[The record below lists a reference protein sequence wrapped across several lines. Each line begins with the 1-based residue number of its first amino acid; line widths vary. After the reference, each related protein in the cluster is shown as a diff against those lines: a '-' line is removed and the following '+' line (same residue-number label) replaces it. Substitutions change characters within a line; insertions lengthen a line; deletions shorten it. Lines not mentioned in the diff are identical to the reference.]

1 MSSSKRSVPVS
12 PSRFFPSRV
21 QIGAR
26 TERAALEFLHAN
38 GCRLVARNIRF
49 RVGEIDLVVRDGR
62 ELVFV
67 EVRGRGEGSLEA
79 PEVAL
84 PFAKRMKLWRA
95 IELYLLRMDARDRAG
110 VAGIR
115 VDFLATDGAKW
126 SWFKNVELKGAAGPA
141 RRSRPAGARIGD

>member
-1 MSSSKRSVPVS
+1 MSPSKRLASASSSRY
-12 PSRFFPSRV
+12 FPSRV

-38 GCRLVARNIRF
+38 GCRLVARNVRF

-67 EVRGRGEGSLEA
+67 EVRGRGEGSLET
-79 PEVAL
+79 PEAAL

-95 IELYLLRMDARDRAG
+95 IELYLLRQDAAERAG

-126 SWFKNVELKGAAGPA
+126 TWFKNVEL
-141 RRSRPAGARIGD
+141 RSGG